1 MRPWLQLKLCP
12 ESPERGHAAQEP
24 GPAHEAGPCPGA
36 PEGPR
41 APGPGPG
48 GIEQERI
55 EPELI
60 EIGRCGNQISTTL
73 GEIQSSNGIRTK
85 TVPQR
90 FIEVLHV
97 P

>member
-12 ESPERGHAAQEP
+12 ESPERGHTAQEP
-24 GPAHEAGPCPGA
+24 EPAREAGPGPGA

-41 APGPGPG
+41 APGPSPG

-55 EPELI
+55 KPELI
-60 EIGRCGNQISTTL
+60 EIGRCGILISAKR
-73 GEIQSSNGIRTK
+73 GEIESSNGIRTK
-85 TVPQR
+85 AVPQR
-90 FIEVLHV
+90 FIEALLV

>member
-12 ESPERGHAAQEP
+12 ESPERGHTAQEP
-24 GPAHEAGPCPGA
+24 EPAREAGPGPGA

-41 APGPGPG
+41 APGPGLG

-60 EIGRCGNQISTTL
+60 ETGRCAILISTTR